1 MRRGARPLDYVAM
14 TTARSPGP
22 ALAAFAVALPMVAII
37 AAVVQG
43 AGGADAELWA
53 HLSEYVLGRVA
64 WNTVVLV
71 IGVVA
76 VAMALGT
83 SLAWLTAACEFPG
96 RGFFSWALLLPMA
109 MPAYVLAF
117 VAVAMLDF
125 AGPVPAA
132 LRAWFGSSFPM
143 PPIRS
148 TGGVILVLALAA
160 YPYVYLMAR
169 GAFLTHGARAL
180 EAARSL
186 GLGPWAGLFRVAV
199 PLARPWLAGG
209 AALVAMEALADFGA
223 VSVFNYDTFTT
234 AIYQAWFSLFSIET
248 ALGLALLLLV
258 FVAAALALERAA
270 RGRAR
275 YAAADAGSR
284 APQRLRLPGARGWV
298 ACGYATGVLAVGFV
312 LPAAALAR
320 WAWEVAPIDLD
331 ARYVEYVLRTLG
343 LAAMAAIACLALA
356 LALGYAMRQSGAR
369 TTAAA
374 ARVATLGYAVPG
386 AVLAVGV
393 VTVLGVL
400 DDGLASVM
408 GREGLWLQGTV
419 LALLIG
425 YVARFLAVA
434 HGPVQGGFARI
445 RPSLDEAARGLGL
458 GTRELVARLH
468 LPLLGAGI
476 GTAALLVFVD
486 VMKEMPITLM
496 TRPFG
501 WDTLAVR
508 VFEMTAEGE
517 WERAALPALA
527 IVIAGL
533 LPVAVL
539 TWRVERAA
547 RAA

>member
-1 MRRGARPLDYVAM
+1 
-14 TTARSPGP
+14 
-22 ALAAFAVALPMVAII
+22 
-37 AAVVQG
+37 
-43 AGGADAELWA
+43 
-53 HLSEYVLGRVA
+53 
-64 WNTVVLV
+64 
-71 IGVVA
+71 
-76 VAMALGT
+76 
-83 SLAWLTAACEFPG
+83 
-96 RGFFSWALLLPMA
+96 MA

-117 VAVAMLDF
+117 VAVATLDY
-125 AGPVPAA
+125 AGPVPSA
-132 LRAWFGSSFPM
+132 LRAWFGPAFPV

-180 EAARSL
+180 EAAQSL

-209 AALVAMEALADFGA
+209 AALVAMETLADFGA
-223 VSVFNYDTFTT
+223 VSVFNYDTYTT

-248 ALGLALLLLV
+248 AQGLALLLLV
-258 FVAAALALERAA
+258 FVAVALALERAA

-275 YAAADAGSR
+275 YTAADSGAR
-284 APQRLRLPGARGWV
+284 AQERIRLAGARGWV
-298 ACGYATGVLAVGFV
+298 AAACASAVLALGFV
-312 LPAAALAR
+312 LPAIALGQ
-320 WAWEVAPIDLD
+320 WAWKVAPVDLD
-331 ARYVEYVLRTLG
+331 ARYLEYALRTLG
-343 LAAMAAIACLALA
+343 LAAMAAGACLALA
-356 LALGYAMRQSGAR
+356 LALGYATRQAGAAVA
-369 TTAAA
+369 AAA

-393 VTVLGVL
+393 VTVLGAV
-400 DDGLASVM
+400 DGGIARIA
-408 GREGLWLQGTV
+408 GRADLWLQGSV
-419 LALLIG
+419 LALLAG

-434 HGPVQGGFARI
+434 QGPVQGGFARI
-445 RPSLDEAARGLGL
+445 RPSLEDAARGLGL
-458 GTRELVARLH
+458 GTRRLIAELH
-468 LPLLGAGI
+468 LPLLGAGMV
-476 GTAALLVFVD
+476 TAILLVFVD

-527 IVIAGL
+527 IVLAGF

-539 TWRVERAA
+539 TWRMERAA